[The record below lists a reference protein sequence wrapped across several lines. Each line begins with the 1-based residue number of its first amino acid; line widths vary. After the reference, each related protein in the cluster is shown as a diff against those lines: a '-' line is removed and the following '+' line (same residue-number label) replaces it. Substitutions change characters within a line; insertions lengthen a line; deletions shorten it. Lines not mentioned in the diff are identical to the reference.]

1 MLDKTD
7 KIYELVREL
16 LMENTQNPKKPNR
29 KWLRIAGAVL
39 FAVFIFAAGA
49 GGGIYYEKQSTNN
62 SGTITVSKA
71 DEADYEMIQ
80 QAWDLIQTKYVD
92 QSTISAQSL
101 TYGAIGGMVDSLGD
115 TGHSVFLTLAE
126 VQQENQAIQGKLD
139 GIGAE
144 VSVKNG
150 NVVVVAPIDGSPAQK
165 AGLQSGDIILKVD
178 RTAVTGVED
187 AVSRIRGTPGTSVTI
202 TILTPAGNTTDLTI
216 VRAEITINPVNWQML
231 PGTTIADLR
240 ISSFSQGTSTAL
252 DTALAAIKAQGVT
265 GIILDL
271 RDNPGGLLD
280 EAIGTASRFL
290 AGGFILEE
298 KDINGNIKKDAVLNN
313 VTKTNLPIAILVNGG
328 TASAAEIVSG
338 ALQDSGRAKVIGQT
352 TFGTGTAL
360 AGYNLTDGSELV
372 LGVSEW
378 LTPSGKSIWHT
389 GLTPDTVVSLATGV
403 APLLPEAITGMTA
416 AQLQVS
422 GDTQLLDAINML
434 QQ

>member
-1 MLDKTD
+1 
-7 KIYELVREL
+7 
-16 LMENTQNPKKPNR
+16 
-29 KWLRIAGAVL
+29 
-39 FAVFIFAAGA
+39 
-49 GGGIYYEKQSTNN
+49 
-62 SGTITVSKA
+62 
-71 DEADYEMIQ
+71 
-80 QAWDLIQTKYVD
+80 
-92 QSTISAQSL
+92 
-101 TYGAIGGMVDSLGD
+101 
-115 TGHSVFLTLAE
+115 
-126 VQQENQAIQGKLD
+126 
-139 GIGAE
+139 
-144 VSVKNG
+144 
-150 NVVVVAPIDGSPAQK
+150 
-165 AGLQSGDIILKVD
+165 
-178 RTAVTGVED
+178 
-187 AVSRIRGTPGTSVTI
+187 
-202 TILTPAGNTTDLTI
+202 
-216 VRAEITINPVNWQML
+216 ML

-290 AGGFILEE
+290 AGGFVLEE
-298 KDINGNIKKDAVLNN
+298 KDINGNIKKDLVLNN
-313 VTKTNLPIAILVNGG
+313 VTKTNLPIAVLVNGG

-360 AGYNLTDGSELV
+360 VGYNLTDGSQLV

-389 GLTPDTVVSLATGV
+389 GLTPDTVVSLTTGV

-416 AQLQVS
+416 AQLQAS